1 MQIHP
6 PKTVRRLPPLLADN
20 SSEQLDSDD
29 GDEYGDHA
37 AFSPASA
44 EVGSELPPPTSASV
58 GESGLEADSERSLSM
73 SYHDEVVMG

>member
-6 PKTVRRLPPLLADN
+6 PMTGRRLPPLLADN
-20 SSEQLDSDD
+20 SSKQLDIEN

-37 AFSPASA
+37 AFSPAAA
-44 EVGSELPPPTSASV
+44 EVGSEVPPPTSASV
-58 GESGLEADSERSLSM
+58 GESGVEVDSERSLSM